1 MGCAGSKEPDEPKL
15 NSNRDASLDVDSIK
29 VAEKPALQRKKSTQA
44 RAASADAARTH
55 RASRASPR
63 THATAARIAAFA
75 RAGCTVCSDCM
86 PTRRPVSGAWA

>member
-1 MGCAGSKEPDEPKL
+1 MGCTGSKEPNEPKL

-55 RASRASPR
+55 GALRSPR

-75 RAGCTVCSDCM
+75 RAGCNVCSDCM
-86 PTRRPVSGAWA
+86 PTSRPVSGAWA